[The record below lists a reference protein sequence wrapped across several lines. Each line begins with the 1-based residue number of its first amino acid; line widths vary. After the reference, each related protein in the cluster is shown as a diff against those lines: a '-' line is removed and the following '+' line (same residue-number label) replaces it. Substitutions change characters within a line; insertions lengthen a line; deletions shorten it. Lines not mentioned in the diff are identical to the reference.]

1 MNNTMKRAD
10 AINVTIP
17 SLGVVN
23 GAGTISSA
31 GGLDFRMV
39 ADLQTERGEA
49 RAQKTSRAAG
59 GGVPFMIQGTTSD
72 PKFVPDVGSMAGNAA
87 KGALQKTVS
96 GKTAGILGKR
106 KPN

>member
-1 MNNTMKRAD
+1 
-10 AINVTIP
+10 
-17 SLGVVN
+17 
-23 GAGTISSA
+23 
-31 GGLDFRMV
+31 MV

-49 RAQKTSRAAG
+49 RAQKTSRVAG

-96 GKTAGILGKR
+96 GKTGGILGKR